1 ALTPKIRPTSW
12 RERPA
17 STARTMRSRRSSE
30 KGFAIPAGLQ
40 PSIEDEPQLDLIRE
54 SPRRFRLFGTRS
66 SESMTFVTGRRM
78 AGVDVNRTL
87 WIAAAD
93 LAVGG
98 KRSLRLEI
106 RIAESRRIRHRAF
119 GRRN

>member
-66 SESMTFVTGRRM
+66 SENVTPKPDDPQGPLAIREALASLPPGPKVG
-78 AGVDVNRTL
+78 AG
-87 WIAAAD
+87 
-93 LAVGG
+93 
-98 KRSLRLEI
+98 
-106 RIAESRRIRHRAF
+106 
-119 GRRN
+119 